1 MASSQ
6 RVYWLIL
13 TVSFVALSCGV
24 AFVMRHVSAPSDL
37 ARITPGGITAEGIIV
52 DALQNSP
59 LFLQDGD
66 LITGANGY
74 SIEKWA
80 GSLLGEPVDRIP
92 GSSGDNI
99 RYTVIRRNQEIIV
112 EVPLGAYPIGNIFF
126 QTWGTIVFAFIFQ
139 IVATF
144 IFIRRPENP
153 AGRVLFLAAS
163 CVSSST
169 AWSFGLS
176 VRDLM
181 DGVGFWL
188 FKICTLFFY
197 NLYWTA
203 LLHFALL
210 FPSPL
215 PGFKR
220 GVVPVLYGVPFL
232 LLGLYLLIIRQSS
245 TGLLDWFS
253 KWTVGEGVHSAI
265 FLTLAIMAIIRQYRL
280 NQTGVTNQQIQ
291 WLFLA
296 ALITG
301 GGGLLLY
308 ILPGALGMEQISPNF
323 LGLIIIPFPV
333 TLGIAILRH
342 NLFDIHT
349 LLNRSLVYGALT
361 TITVGL
367 YVFVVGKLGDLIQAN
382 DRTLLAF
389 FATGLVAVTFQPIRD
404 WLQRSINRFMYGERD
419 DPVAVLS
426 KLGEHLEYTGDPK
439 VALTGVVET
448 IAQTLKLPY
457 VAIELGHDTGI
468 AASYGI
474 PVQKT
479 LRLPLTFQNEPVGE
493 LLVAHRAG
501 EDSFSL
507 KDRQLLEN
515 IAYQAGAAAHN
526 VRLTAD
532 LRRFRQNL
540 VTTREEE
547 RRRIRRDLHDGLG
560 PQLASQTLTLDAIE
574 KLIDRDP
581 ETAKALL
588 KDLKAQSKDAITD
601 IRRLIYDLRPPAL
614 DDLGLVAALRQEW
627 ERNPAGAAVP
637 DGVTIS
643 LAVPIPLP
651 PLPAAVELAAY
662 RIVQEAVNNVIKH
675 AQATICTIRLEIDKQ
690 FIVEVS
696 DNGRGLPG
704 GTRSGV
710 GMHSMRE
717 RAEELGGRLEIRNNR
732 EGTQVLAWLPIE
744 VET

>member
-1 MASSQ
+1 M
-6 RVYWLIL
+6 
-13 TVSFVALSCGV
+13 T
-24 AFVMRHVSAPSDL
+24 RHVNAQSDL
-37 ARITPGGITAEGIIV
+37 ARIKPGGITAEGVIV
-52 DALQNSP
+52 DALQDSP

-80 GSLLGEPVDRIP
+80 GSLLGEPADRIP
-92 GSSGDNI
+92 GSSGDII

-126 QTWGTIVFAFIFQ
+126 QTWGTIVFALIFQ

-163 CVSSST
+163 CVTSST

-176 VRDLM
+176 VQDLM

-197 NLYWTA
+197 NLFWTA

-220 GVVPVLYGVPFL
+220 GIVPVLYGVPFL
-232 LLGLYLLIIRQSS
+232 LLGLYLLIIRQYS

-265 FLTLAIMAIIRQYRL
+265 FLTLTITVLVRQYRL

-349 LLNRSLVYGALT
+349 ILNRSLVYGALT
-361 TITVGL
+361 TITIGL

-404 WLQRSINRFMYGERD
+404 WLQRSINRLMYGERD

-426 KLGEHLEYTGDPK
+426 KLGEHLEHTGDPES
-439 VALTGVVET
+439 ALTGIVET

-457 VAIELGHDTGI
+457 VAIELGQEMGI
-468 AASYGI
+468 AAAYGI
-474 PVQKT
+474 PT
-479 LRLPLTFQNEPVGE
+479 HPILHLPLVFQSEPVGA
-493 LLVAHRAG
+493 LIVAHRSLEEA
-501 EDSFSL
+501 FSPQ
-507 KDRQLLEN
+507 DRHLLEN
-515 IAYQAGAAAHN
+515 LAYQAGAAAHN

-532 LRRFRQNL
+532 LRRSRQNL

-574 KLIDRDP
+574 KLIDGEP
-581 ETAKALL
+581 EKAKALL
-588 KDLKAQSKDAITD
+588 KDLKAQSQDAITD
-601 IRRLIYDLRPPAL
+601 IRRLIYELRPPAL

-627 ERNPAGAAVP
+627 ERSTAGDTAP
-637 DGVTIS
+637 DRLHIT
-643 LAVPIPLP
+643 LAVPVPFPL
-651 PLPAAVELAAY
+651 LPAAVELAAY

-675 AQATICTIRLEIDKQ
+675 AQATSSTVCLEMQRQQLYIE
-690 FIVEVS
+690 IS
-696 DNGRGLPG
+696 DNGRGLPAG
-704 GTRSGV
+704 VRSGI
-710 GMHSMRE
+710 GLQSMRE
-717 RAEELGGRLEIRNNR
+717 RAEELGGRLEV
-732 EGTQVLAWLPIE
+732 GTYEQGGTRVRAWLPIQAE
-744 VET
+744 R